1 MTPLVLTVVLCQI
14 HPACVYDKTI
24 SDIIHNI
31 IHAAHPLVCCHPSPN
46 RPPRQAH
53 DRFVVSP
60 SGPSPPARLDDTPNH
75 TQTPTHKHDKIR
87 MKSPR
92 HPAMQTAEPFIDPAG
107 THCAGATDGEIAGDA
122 SLSPQSCLVTER
134 AIMAG
139 TTSLPCTSR
148 TSTYAY
154 RDSGKSLE
162 LFASARYEQ
171 P

>member
-1 MTPLVLTVVLCQI
+1 MLPGVPLRAVEQQQTRGGLGEWKRPIEAT
-14 HPACVYDKTI
+14 
-24 SDIIHNI
+24 
-31 IHAAHPLVCCHPSPN
+31 LV
-46 RPPRQAH
+46 
-53 DRFVVSP
+53 
-60 SGPSPPARLDDTPNH
+60 RLDMEWARVGVGVYTEVRND
-75 TQTPTHKHDKIR
+75 
-87 MKSPR
+87 
-92 HPAMQTAEPFIDPAG
+92 PAMQAAELFIDPAG

-122 SLSPQSCLVTER
+122 PLSPQSRLVTER

-154 RDSGKSLE
+154 LDSGKSLE